1 MIKFTSLASIAAI
14 SFLFFGCS
22 SIPKPIEL
30 DSSSQITINQELIRQ
45 ERHNIPLD
53 PFLEQNNWTYN
64 LMFEK
69 SGDEYIP
76 NNMIVKTFYVA
87 HNADKII
94 VIGNKKIAQD
104 YKDYLASN
112 GCKNIA
118 IHPVDSIGQSKKRV
132 NILFFGM
139 MGADVGYGLVLLLA
153 TMFVLK
159 VVNLS
164 SQMRKSVKFFFY
176 LSFSVIFWGILYGS
190 YFGAEIPG
198 MWRLINPSK
207 EYNTLLIGSIVFG
220 VVHIFIG
227 LAIKAYMLIRDGKA
241 LDAVYDVLF

>member
-30 DSSSQITINQELIRQ
+30 DSSSQITINQEIIRQ

-53 PFLEQNNWTYN
+53 PFLKQNNWTYN

-139 MGADVGYGLVLLLA
+139 KGKNDEDYIKSF
-153 TMFVLK
+153 T
-159 VVNLS
+159 NL
-164 SQMRKSVKFFFY
+164 FDF
-176 LSFSVIFWGILYGS
+176 
-190 YFGAEIPG
+190 
-198 MWRLINPSK
+198 
-207 EYNTLLIGSIVFG
+207 
-220 VVHIFIG
+220 
-227 LAIKAYMLIRDGKA
+227 
-241 LDAVYDVLF
+241 